1 MKDNTDPRRT
11 HSAVCVTVQMSPA
24 AQACSAAETWDRPRP
39 LAPLGLAWKQS
50 HRFVE
55 EQDRSNVIEV

>member
-24 AQACSAAETWDRPRP
+24 AQACSAAEIL
-39 LAPLGLAWKQS
+39 LAPLGLPWKQS

-55 EQDRSNVIEV
+55 EQDRSNAIEV

>member
-24 AQACSAAETWDRPRP
+24 APACSAAEILTADEERDVWMRAQWDSRS
-39 LAPLGLAWKQS
+39 L
-50 HRFVE
+50 FVAVAVV
-55 EQDRSNVIEV
+55 SA